1 MANKMTKKE
10 VIGMLL
16 AEEVISAN
24 SLYVDFLTH
33 ELELLN
39 KKASNKKATK
49 NQVANES
56 IKADIL
62 SALADGRKT
71 ISDMIKTSPALA
83 DLTNQKVSALVRQ
96 LVTDGLVVREVE
108 KKVAYFSLAESEEVE
123 EVED

>member
-24 SLYVDFLTH
+24 STYVDFLTH

-49 NQVANES
+49 TQVANES

-96 LVTDGLVVREVE
+96 LVADGLVVREVE
-108 KKVAYFSLAESEEVE
+108 KKVAYFSLAESEE